1 RQEAGVNRSVPDGD
15 SWVRQRPEGAQ
26 HKPQKSSQRVCNS
39 AAGTP
44 YVNRRA
50 ANVTVSLTRE
60 HERFAKML
68 SFPVLFK
75 SREQRNLLKNKT
87 STSLQPPASCLL
99 PGNDKTM

>member
-1 RQEAGVNRSVPDGD
+1 MLFLGDVILSKPGRRQEAGVNRSVPDGD

-50 ANVTVSLTRE
+50 VPKKSKIDLTQSNACLISRA
-60 HERFAKML
+60 RCQAQINAL
-68 SFPVLFK
+68 VIVLI
-75 SREQRNLLKNKT
+75 
-87 STSLQPPASCLL
+87 
-99 PGNDKTM
+99 